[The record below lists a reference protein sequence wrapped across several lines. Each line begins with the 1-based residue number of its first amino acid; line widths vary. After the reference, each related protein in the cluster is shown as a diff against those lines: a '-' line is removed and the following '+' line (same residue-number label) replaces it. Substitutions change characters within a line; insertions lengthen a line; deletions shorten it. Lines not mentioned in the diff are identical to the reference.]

1 MRVVLQRVKRA
12 QVTVN
17 KTVIGKIGT
26 GVVLLVGFTDG
37 DGPAEIEYCTRKITR
52 ARIFTDADGKMNQ
65 DIQAVGGAILAVS
78 QFTLYANTRRG
89 TGRVLRR
96 AEEAEKAHRHYE
108 QFVTL
113 PAGNRHSVATGS
125 LALTCRLTWSTTARL
140 PLFMTLTTSRKR
152 ENHERDL
159 LLGL

>member
-89 TGRVLRR
+89 NRSSFTA

-108 QFVTL
+108 QFVTCL
-113 PAGNRHSVATGS
+113 RETGIPVATGQFG
-125 LALTCRLTWSTTARL
+125 AD
-140 PLFMTLTTSRKR
+140 MQV
-152 ENHERDL
+152 DL
-159 LLGL
+159 VNDGPVTIIYDTNNK